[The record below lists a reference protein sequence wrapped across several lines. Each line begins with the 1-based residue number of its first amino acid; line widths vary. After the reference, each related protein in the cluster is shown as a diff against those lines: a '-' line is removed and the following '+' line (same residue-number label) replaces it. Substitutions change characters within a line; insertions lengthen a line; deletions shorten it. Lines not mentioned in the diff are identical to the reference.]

1 MLVSHPDNQQYVGR
15 NVSEIAETEGK
26 KLGEVLLDISLKDDL
41 NSEFKLE
48 GVLNADKQAV
58 AEIVKHPLVHLGASD
73 AGAHITQFCGT
84 GDTTFFLE
92 QYVLKDKSLTLVS
105 PTPPL
110 RFERHGQ
117 LSLSLSDL
125 TGGDRGGRSKRS
137 TS

>member
-1 MLVSHPDNQQYVGR
+1 MLVSHPENQQYVGR

-117 LSLSLSDL
+117 LSLSL
-125 TGGDRGGRSKRS
+125 
-137 TS
+137 

>member
-1 MLVSHPDNQQYVGR
+1 MLSVSLTR
-15 NVSEIAETEGK
+15 KAS
-26 KLGEVLLDISLKDDL
+26 LLQ
-41 NSEFKLE
+41 
-48 GVLNADKQAV
+48 VLNADKQAV

-110 RFERHGQ
+110 RFER
-117 LSLSLSDL
+117 
-125 TGGDRGGRSKRS
+125 T
-137 TS
+137 